1 MSFVSTEAVI
11 LVNVDIGKEEIAF
24 QKLLEIPE
32 VKEAYIVYGIHDLI
46 AVVKAD
52 GLEELRQVVV
62 QKIRKIEGVR
72 NTITCIVVKKE
83 VKST

>member
-1 MSFVSTEAVI
+1 MI
-11 LVNVDIGKEEIAF
+11 NVDIGKEETVF

-46 AVVKAD
+46 TVVKAD

-83 VKST
+83 QKA